1 MSNKGDTM
9 TQKIDARESGRII
22 LAHGEVTGHA
32 HEVLTETLTAPTF
45 EQAQFFEGP
54 DGTRELIVL
63 TPCVLVHQE
72 HGRIA
77 LDPATPI
84 QVRQG
89 DVLLCPT
96 GPGTWTVK
104 RQQEWAGPDQWRQVA
119 D

>member
-1 MSNKGDTM
+1 MNKKT
-9 TQKIDARESGRII
+9 DAREAGRII

-32 HEVLTETLTAPTF
+32 HEVLLADMDTVPTM
-45 EQAQFFEGP
+45 EQAQFFEAP
-54 DGTRELIVL
+54 DGTRELICL

-77 LDPATPI
+77 LDPATPV

-89 DVLLCPT
+89 DVLLDPT
-96 GPGTWTVK
+96 GPGTWRVV
-104 RQQEWAGPDQWRQVA
+104 RQQEWAGPDAWYQVA